1 MVDQVEAAASLAIST
16 ARIDLLGAPLDPVT
30 TPEAIAAVDRV
41 IQTGRTAQHGAL
53 NAAKL
58 VHLQKDAELKSAL
71 WSCDLV
77 TADGQG
83 IVWAARL
90 LGHRVPE
97 RVTGI
102 DLMDALLRQ
111 ADQRGYR
118 VYLLG
123 ARSDV
128 VEEAAQRIRARY
140 PRAPIVGMHHGFF
153 APADEN
159 DVVAG
164 IASSKPDLLFVA
176 LETPAKELFLARHR
190 DVLRIP
196 FAMGVG
202 GAFDVL
208 AGRRKRAPIWLQ
220 RIGLEWLFR
229 FAQEPRRLGARYI
242 VGNAHFARLVGREL
256 LRGVRRPDRR

>member
-1 MVDQVEAAASLAIST
+1 VVDQAEAPSALLLT
-16 ARIDLLGAPLDPVT
+16 TGRVDLVGAPLDPVT
-30 TPEAIAAVDRV
+30 TAEATAAVARV
-41 IQTGRTAQHGAL
+41 IESGGTAQHGSL

-58 VHLQKDAELKSAL
+58 VRLHEDPELRAAL

-83 IVWAARL
+83 VVWAARL

-102 DLMDALLRQ
+102 DLMDALLGQ
-111 ADQRGYR
+111 ADELEHR

-123 ARSDV
+123 SKSDV
-128 VEEAAQRIRARY
+128 LEQAALRIRTRY
-140 PRAPIVGMHHGFF
+140 PRASIVGTHHGYFG
-153 APADEN
+153 PAEEPG
-159 DVVAG
+159 VVAD

-208 AGRRKRAPIWLQ
+208 AGRRKRAPRWIQKL
-220 RIGLEWLFR
+220 GLEWLFR
-229 FAQEPRRLGARYI
+229 FAQEPRRLAARYV
-242 VGNAHFARLVGREL
+242 VGNVRFARLVGREL
-256 LRGVRRPDRR
+256 LRDARR